1 MQASLEKLLEG
12 YDIGCNT
19 GDQEFACWNLVSY
32 AGLALYTGQPLQA
45 LEKDLKKYI
54 KRAIQCQRIAAACSI
69 TPLLSAVLDLDGS
82 KNDED
87 IYMHFL
93 NTTEDKML
101 QSNDR
106 RACAL
111 IWTKR
116 KFSRVMKNDMDG
128 AITVYK
134 LSTGH
139 RFGKPNFK
147 TTPFIMGVF
156 LDGLIAFYAARK
168 KKSTEKKWL
177 DLGLESLNAM
187 KKWAELSKW
196 NFHSKLLLLEA
207 EYLFVRGD
215 GLALGKYEAAII
227 AAQTSRFIHEE
238 GLAYS
243 KLGHYYLSHGRDTDA
258 SQSFAHAKR
267 CFEKWGARRL
277 VEALRN

>member
-1 MQASLEKLLEG
+1 MPFS
-12 YDIGCNT
+12 D
-19 GDQEFACWNLVSY
+19 V
-32 AGLALYTGQPLQA
+32 
-45 LEKDLKKYI
+45 
-54 KRAIQCQRIAAACSI
+54 KRAIQCQRTSAARSLI
-69 TPLLSAVLDLDGS
+69 PLLHAALELNGGTDGE
-82 KNDED
+82 N
-87 IYMHFL
+87 IYRHFL
-93 NTTEDKML
+93 NTTEDAML
-101 QSNDR
+101 KQNDR
-106 RACAL
+106 RACIL

-116 KFSRVMKNDMDG
+116 KFTSVLTDDMDG
-128 AITVYK
+128 AIEVIG
-134 LSTGH
+134 LSSKH
-139 RFGKPNFK
+139 PFGSRLEAMK
-147 TTPFIMGVF
+147 TPQYIMSVF

-196 NFHSKLLLLEA
+196 NFLSKLLLLEA

-215 GLALGKYEAAII
+215 GLAFGKYEAAIT